1 MPRSSLR
8 VAIDIGGTFVDA
20 ISFDAHDGSVRT
32 WKSPTTPDRPS
43 QGVLAAINGLRYP
56 LSEIGTVVH
65 GTTLGLNAI
74 LQRRGAAVGLI
85 TNEGFEDVLEVARA
99 AVVPHAMYDFNHVP
113 PPPIVPRRF
122 RRGVPGRIRA
132 DGAVV
137 TPLDTGAVAAA
148 AVSLVRDGGR
158 EALAVCF
165 LHSYAN
171 PEHERRAG
179 EVIAAAVPGVAVS
192 LSIDVA
198 REYREYERTSTTVL
212 DAFIRPVLAEY
223 FGEIEGALRDGG
235 FAGSFHVM
243 RSGGG
248 AMTVELAAEAPL
260 TTVLSGPA
268 GGIAGAAWLSREV
281 GLDRLL
287 SFDVGGTS
295 SDTCVL
301 QDSAPDQAYEARID
315 WLPLLM
321 HVFDIRTIGAGGGS
335 IARAEAGLLKV
346 GPASAGAVP
355 GPACY
360 GAGGTHATV
369 TDAAVVLGL
378 ISGEEFLD
386 GRMALDADAATAA
399 VGRVAAGLG
408 LPLADTAAGIIK
420 VAVAR
425 TVGSLREITTERG
438 LDPRDFTLLAFGGA
452 GPLLGPIVASEMNMP
467 MTVVPRD
474 PALFSAWGMLTTD
487 LEYSVSH
494 GSVIPLEGAD
504 AMAEVRKSL
513 AELEATADAVLR
525 DRVGPDATATAG
537 QRQLYQQVD
546 VRYRGQEFG
555 LTVDVRPADDAES
568 ISAQFAEA
576 HQQRHGHGIP
586 EHMEVVACR
595 VRGVM
600 AVDKPALAQVGAQA
614 GAPPETTGPGTTG
627 QPPGPAAVRTAYDFA
642 VGAAVPTPVYRR
654 GQLVPGLPLPGP
666 AIVTEGTATTVVPSD
681 QQFELGHDG
690 LLRIRRT
697 T

>member
-1 MPRSSLR
+1 MSRPSLR

-20 ISFDAHDGSVRT
+20 ISFDAADGSVRT

-43 QGVLAAINGLRYP
+43 RGVLAAIKGLRYP
-56 LSEIGTVVH
+56 LSEVGTLVH

-85 TNEGFEDVLEVARA
+85 TNAGFEDILEIARA
-99 AVVPHAMYDFNHVP
+99 DVSAHAMYDFNYVP
-113 PPPIVPRRF
+113 APPIVPRRF
-122 RRGVPGRIRA
+122 RRGVAGRVRA

-137 TPLDTGAVAAA
+137 TPLDEDAVLETAR
-148 AVSLVRDGGR
+148 SLVRDGGR

-179 EVIAAAVPGVAVS
+179 ELIRAALPDVPVS
-192 LSIDVA
+192 LSVEVA

-212 DAFIRPVLAEY
+212 DAFIRPVLSEY
-223 FGEIEGALRDGG
+223 FGEIEAALAADG
-235 FAGSFHVM
+235 FAGRFHVM

-248 AMTVELAAEAPL
+248 AMTVQLAQEAPL

-268 GGIAGAAWLSREV
+268 GGIAGSAWLAEEA

-295 SDTCVL
+295 ADTCVL
-301 QDSAPDQAYEARID
+301 RDGAPDHAYEARID
-315 WLPLLM
+315 RLPLLLQ
-321 HVFDIRTIGAGGGS
+321 VFDIRTIGAGGGS
-335 IARAEAGLLKV
+335 IAQADGGLLKV

-360 GAGGTHATV
+360 GAGGTQATV

-378 ISGEEFLD
+378 IGGQEFLD
-386 GRMALDADAATAA
+386 GRMSLDAGAADEA
-399 VGRVAAGLG
+399 VGRVAAELG
-408 LPLADTAAGIIK
+408 LSVTDTAAGIIK

-438 LDPRDFTLLAFGGA
+438 LDPRDFSLLAFGGA
-452 GPLLGPIVASEMNMP
+452 GPLLGPIVAREMNMAS
-467 MTVVPRD
+467 TVVPRE

-494 GSVIPLEGAD
+494 GAVVPLDGED
-504 AMAEVRKSL
+504 SMAAVRKTL
-513 AELEATADAVLR
+513 AELESAATVVLR
-525 DRVGPDATATAG
+525 ERMAEAG
-537 QRQLYQQVD
+537 ETTMHQQAD
-546 VRYRGQEFG
+546 LRYRGQEFG
-555 LTVDVRPADDAES
+555 LSVDVLPADSAES
-568 ISAQFAEA
+568 LSERFAALHRE
-576 HQQRHGHGIP
+576 RHGHGIP

-595 VRGVM
+595 VRGV
-600 AVDKPALAQVGAQA
+600 AAIAKPGLRPAEAPADGAAQNPLVTR
-614 GAPPETTGPGTTG
+614 P
-627 QPPGPAAVRTAYDFA
+627 AYDFA
-642 VGAAVPTPVYRR
+642 SGAVVPTPVYRR
-654 GQLVPGLPLPGP
+654 AGLVPGMPLAGP
-666 AIVTEGTATTVVPSD
+666 VIVTEGTSTTVVPGD
-681 QQFELGHDG
+681 QQLELDHHG
-690 LLRIRRT
+690 LLRIWRKP
-697 T
+697 

>member
-1 MPRSSLR
+1 MPRASLR

-20 ISFDAHDGSVRT
+20 ISFDAADGSVRT

-43 QGVLAAINGLRYP
+43 RGVLAAIEGLRYP
-56 LSEIGTVVH
+56 LSEVGAVVH

-85 TNEGFEDVLEVARA
+85 TNAGFEDVLEIARA
-99 AVVPHAMYDFNHVP
+99 AVAPQAMYDFNHVP

-122 RRGVPGRIRA
+122 RRGVAGRVRA
-132 DGAVV
+132 DGAIV
-137 TPLDTGAVAAA
+137 TPLDTDAVAAA
-148 AVSLVRDGGR
+148 ALSLVRDGGR

-171 PEHERRAG
+171 PEHERQAG

-212 DAFIRPVLAEY
+212 DAFIRPVLAAY
-223 FGEIEGALRDGG
+223 FGEIEAALHAGG
-235 FAGSFHVM
+235 FGGSFHVM

-248 AMTVELAAEAPL
+248 AMTVALAREAPL
-260 TTVLSGPA
+260 ATVLSGPA
-268 GGIAGAAWLSREV
+268 GGIAGAAWLSREA

-295 SDTCVL
+295 ADTCVL
-301 QDSAPDQAYEARID
+301 LDGTPDQAYEARID
-315 WLPLLM
+315 ALPLLM
-321 HVFDIRTIGAGGGS
+321 QVFDIRTIGAGGGS

-360 GAGGTHATV
+360 RAGGTDATV

-378 ISGEEFLD
+378 ISGAEFLD
-386 GRMALDADAATAA
+386 GRMALDSAAAAAA
-399 VGRVAAGLG
+399 VAPVAARLG
-408 LPLADTAAGIIK
+408 LPQTETAAGIIK

-425 TVGSLREITTERG
+425 MVGSLREITTERG
-438 LDPRDFTLLAFGGA
+438 LDPRDFALLAFGGA
-452 GPLLGPIVASEMNMP
+452 GPLLGPVVAAEMGMA
-467 MTVVPRD
+467 MTVIPGN

-494 GSVIPLEGAD
+494 GTVIPLDGDD
-504 AMAEVRKSL
+504 AMSEVRKSL

-525 DRVGPDATATAG
+525 DRVGAG
-537 QRQLYQQVD
+537 QRQLYQQAD

-555 LTVDVRPADDAES
+555 ITVDVRPDDDAAAL
-568 ISAQFAEA
+568 AQRFAEA

-595 VRGVM
+595 VRALAPVE
-600 AVDKPALAQVGAQA
+600 KPALTPSA
-614 GAPPETTGPGTTG
+614 
-627 QPPGPAAVRTAYDFA
+627 PPGPANPAPASVRPAYDFA
-642 VGAAVPTPVYRR
+642 TAAMVPTPVYRR
-654 GQLVPGLPLPGP
+654 ADLVPGLAVPGP

-681 QQFELGHDG
+681 QHIELSHDG
-690 LLRIRRT
+690 LLRITRIA
-697 T
+697 